1 MRLNA
6 RDFILYLL
14 TGYLYTCLWGF
25 ERLLLS
31 EMCCWTGWSCLG
43 QIQCGNF
50 GLPVTVLSDGV
61 ISVWKGRNLNT
72 LGCHSQGFVMLKKTG
87 EMSSNLNVVNCTMK
101 SVPEWWLFI
110 SWKSNY
116 SIFSQSPAKFLYPS
130 SSVLNHYPFGLNET
144 YRKHNLFHLFRG

>member
-14 TGYLYTCLWGF
+14 TGDLYTCLWGF
-25 ERLLLS
+25 ECLLLS

-43 QIQCGNF
+43 QIQCDNF

-61 ISVWKGRNLNT
+61 ISVWKGRNSNT

-87 EMSSNLNVVNCTMK
+87 EMSSNLNVVNCAMK

-130 SSVLNHYPFGLNET
+130 SSVLCPKPLSLWF
-144 YRKHNLFHLFRG
+144 KWNL